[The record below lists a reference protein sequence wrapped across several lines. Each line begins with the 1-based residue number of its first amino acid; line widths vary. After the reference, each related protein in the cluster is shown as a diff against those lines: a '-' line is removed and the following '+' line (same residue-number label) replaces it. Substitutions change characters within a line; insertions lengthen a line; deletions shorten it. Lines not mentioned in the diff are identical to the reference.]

1 MISLDDL
8 YEVVK
13 TASAPAAPAP
23 QDTPGGQA
31 MAAAAK
37 MAAPPGA
44 PPMPQP
50 IEQPEQAQ
58 AGTDPTAEQQKHLAD
73 IAKKDKEIS
82 DLRTKTQEL
91 SLDVKRMQ
99 MTSELQKQQQA
110 MLDKVRNE
118 QKLLDKKQTEFTSA
132 EATHKA
138 NLEKETARHEVMR
151 AKAEAKSLAD
161 IAHRD
166 ADSIKAN
173 AEQNAK
179 NYVKMVEDARKTTD
193 SYMASKEK
201 AFAQTQEAAKK
212 NSPYVSVSLRSNIDS
227 ALAAAKNIGKLRSRI
242 AKDDIK
248 FNKVANQGSANAAGS
263 ADTNLNNDGSATNL
277 NNGSAPSAPEIDT
290 KKELEE
296 ERAAVNDANFNE
308 AIDNMAEMIS
318 NRGTTM
324 ADANQERQR
333 LAGYSQRAD
342 VQGDRI
348 RRMAAQRAQDKA
360 NTAYTMREQRVN
372 DILSGN
378 VAATDAERNEAQKQ
392 KGIATMSDKSYG
404 AWYTSKDIASDNSKM
419 QNAGFHN
426 ITLGQ
431 WNQMN
436 ADAEAQ
442 TQKNK
447 GFWGK
452 AWDITKGLTWGLVTG
467 VGDAWM
473 NNNRS
478 ADAAEA
484 FGVKR
489 GWTGAEGQN
498 GINTK
503 AFEEYADA
511 HGLAH
516 GRGKAWAHIAGN
528 GALALVSAFPAM
540 GAIGALARGA
550 KGAVTA
556 ARTATG
562 LSRATQAAS
571 ALGKGAWNAT
581 KTMFAGQNA
590 KMLGRYGAG
599 AARMGKYMDT
609 ARTALYA
616 PMMPGMVDAAA
627 GWLGINSNLSRH
639 TAPITNALYGQGVD
653 PYGQSQDNI
662 GSYNEIVQNNM
673 MQRQESNPYTAIGQ
687 NVHSASAK
695 VTDPFTK
702 YASVLGAYQWKDNP
716 ELEFLKNQSRNVYN
730 STTAGRA
737 ASFLAPFIS
746 SATGGRLKIAPD
758 YQLPIN
764 TPEPLDVE
772 KAIGNFHSQHW
783 RSKFNP
789 DANKYPTPMMGH
801 TLRQFQAAQKAKGE
815 PWTLEYEHSIL
826 GGMSSPNKANKLNKL
841 LSMVHDLD

>member
-1 MISLDDL
+1 MISLDEL

-50 IEQPEQAQ
+50 IEQPEQAA
-58 AGTDPTAEQQKHLAD
+58 AGDPTAEQQKHLAD
-73 IAKKDKEIS
+73 IAKKDKEIN

-91 SLDVKRMQ
+91 ALDVKRMQ

-151 AKAEAKSLAD
+151 AKADAKSLAE

-212 NSPYVSVSLRSNIDS
+212 NSPYISVALRSNVDG

-248 FNKVANQGSANAAGS
+248 FNKVASQGSAK
-263 ADTNLNNDGSATNL
+263 TNLNNDGSATNL
-277 NNGSAPSAPEIDT
+277 GTGSAPVKDT
-290 KKELEE
+290 KAELAEE
-296 ERAAVNDANFNE
+296 EAAANSANFNE

-318 NRGTTM
+318 NRGTTLS
-324 ADANQERQR
+324 DANQERQR
-333 LAGYSQRAD
+333 LAGYNRRAD
-342 VQGDRI
+342 VNSDRV
-348 RRMAAQRAQDKA
+348 RLLAARRAQDKA
-360 NTAYTMREQRVN
+360 NNEYAAREQRVN
-372 DILSGN
+372 DILSGR
-378 VAATDAERNEAQKQ
+378 VAATNAERNEAQKQ
-392 KGIATMSDKSYG
+392 KGIVTMSDKSYG
-404 AWYTSKDIASDNSKM
+404 GWYTSNDIESDNKKM
-419 QNAGFHN
+419 QDAGFHN
-426 ITLGQ
+426 TTLGQ
-431 WNQMN
+431 WNQTN
-436 ADAEAQ
+436 AAAEARKQ
-442 TQKNK
+442 QNK
-447 GFWGK
+447 GFWGH
-452 AWDITKGLTWGLVTG
+452 AWDFTKGMTWGLVTG
-467 VGDAWM
+467 IGDAAM
-473 NNNRS
+473 NAQRG
-478 ADAAEA
+478 ADAAKA
-484 FGVKR
+484 FGVER
-489 GWTGAEGQN
+489 GMMGAKGKN

-503 AFEEYADA
+503 AFEEYANA
-511 HGLAH
+511 HGLSQ
-516 GRGKAWAHIAGN
+516 GWGKDALNIAGN
-528 GALALVSAFPAM
+528 TALAAVSAIPAA
-540 GAIGALARGA
+540 GAVGALARGA

-556 ARTATG
+556 ARAATG
-562 LSRATQAAS
+562 INRATQAAS
-571 ALGKGAWNAT
+571 ALGKGTWNAT
-581 KTMFAGQNA
+581 KTMFGGSNA
-590 KMLGRYGAG
+590 KMLGRYGVNAANIGKKMDIARG
-599 AARMGKYMDT
+599 A
-609 ARTALYA
+609 LIA
-616 PMMPGMVDAAA
+616 PMLPGAVDALA
-627 GWLGINSNLSRH
+627 GMAGVHTNLSGH
-639 TAPITNALYGQGVD
+639 TAPITEPVTNALYGQGIN
-653 PYGQSQDNI
+653 PFGQAQDNI
-662 GSYNEIVQNNM
+662 GSYNEIVQHNM
-673 MQRQESNPYTAIGQ
+673 MQRQESNPYSVIGQ
-687 NVHSASAK
+687 NVRSASAK

-737 ASFLAPFIS
+737 ASFLSPFIS

-758 YQLPIN
+758 YQLPVN
-764 TPEPLDVE
+764 TPKPLDVE
-772 KAIGNFHSQHW
+772 RAISDFHSQHW

-801 TLRQFQAAQKAKGE
+801 TLRQFQAAQKAKGD
-815 PWTLEYEHSIL
+815 PWTYEYNHSIL
-826 GGMSSPNKANKLNKL
+826 GGMSSPNGANKLNKL
-841 LSMVHDLD
+841 LSLVHDLD

>member
-1 MISLDDL
+1 MISLDEL

-58 AGTDPTAEQQKHLAD
+58 GGADPTAEQQKHLAD
-73 IAKKDKEIS
+73 IAKKDKEIN

-91 SLDVKRMQ
+91 ALDVKRMQ

-151 AKAEAKSLAD
+151 AKADAKSLAD

-179 NYVKMVEDARKTTD
+179 NYIKMVEDARKTTD

-201 AFAQTQEAAKK
+201 AFEQTQDAAKK
-212 NSPYVSVSLRSNIDS
+212 NSPYISVALRSNVDG

-248 FNKVANQGSANAAGS
+248 FNKVANQGSANSTGS
-263 ADTNLNNDGSATNL
+263 ANTNLDNDGSATNL
-277 NNGSAPSAPEIDT
+277 DNGSAPEIDT
-290 KKELEE
+290 KAELEE
-296 ERAAVNDANFNE
+296 EEAAANNANFNE

-318 NRGTTM
+318 NRGTTL

-342 VQGDRI
+342 VANDRVK
-348 RRMAAQRAQDKA
+348 MLAAQRAQDKA
-360 NTAYTMREQRVN
+360 DNAYTQREQRVN
-372 DILSGN
+372 DIVEGR

-392 KGIATMSDKSYG
+392 KGINTMADKSYG
-404 AWYTSKDIASDNSKM
+404 AWYTSKDIESDNKKM
-419 QNAGFHN
+419 RDAGFHN
-426 ITLGQ
+426 ATLGQ
-431 WNQMN
+431 WNQTN
-436 ADAEAQ
+436 AAAEAHK
-442 TQKNK
+442 QKNK
-447 GFWGK
+447 GFWGHVGDFAK
-452 AWDITKGLTWGLVTG
+452 NMTWGLVTG
-467 VGDAWM
+467 VGDAVM
-473 NNNRS
+473 NNSRS

-484 FGVKR
+484 FGVER
-489 GWTGAEGQN
+489 GLMGAKGKN

-503 AFEEYADA
+503 AFEEYANA
-511 HGLAH
+511 HGLAQ
-516 GRGKAWAHIAGN
+516 GWGKSYANIAGN
-528 GALALVSAFPAM
+528 AALAAVSAVPVM
-540 GAIGALARGA
+540 GAVGMAARGA
-550 KGAVTA
+550 KAALTA

-562 LSRATQAAS
+562 ISRATQAAS
-571 ALGKGAWNAT
+571 ALGKGAWNTT
-581 KTMFAGQNA
+581 KTMFGGSNA
-590 KMLGRYGAG
+590 AMLGRFGNRAAG
-599 AARMGKYMDT
+599 IGKGMDI
-609 ARTALYA
+609 ARTALIA
-616 PMMPGMVDAAA
+616 PMLPGMVDMAA
-627 GWLGINSNLSRH
+627 GTNLSKH
-639 TAPITNALYGQGVD
+639 TAPLTNAIYGQGVD
-653 PYGQSQDNI
+653 PHSQAQDNI
-662 GSYNEIVQNNM
+662 GNHNEIVQYNQL
-673 MQRQESNPYTAIGQ
+673 QRQESNPYAAIGQ
-687 NVHSASAK
+687 NVHSASVK
-695 VTDPFTK
+695 VADPFTK
-702 YASVLGAYQWKDNP
+702 YAAVLGAYQWKDNP
-716 ELEFLKNQSRNVYN
+716 ELDFLKAQSRNVYN
-730 STTAGRA
+730 STPIGRA
-737 ASFLAPFIS
+737 ASLLSPFIS

-758 YQLPIN
+758 YELPAN

-772 KAIGNFHSQHW
+772 RSIRDFHSQHW

-789 DANKYPTPMMGH
+789 EANKYPTPMMGH

-815 PWTLEYEHSIL
+815 PWTYEYKHSIL

-841 LSMVHDLD
+841 LSLVHDLD

>member
-50 IEQPEQAQ
+50 IEQPEQTQ
-58 AGTDPTAEQQKHLAD
+58 AGTDPAADQQKHLAD

-91 SLDVKRMQ
+91 KLDLQRMQ

-118 QKLLDKKQTEFTSA
+118 QKLLDKKQTEFHSV

-151 AKAEAKSLAD
+151 AKADAKSLAD

-201 AFAQTQEAAKK
+201 AFTQQQDAVKK
-212 NSPYVSVSLRSNIDS
+212 NSPYVSVSLRSNIDG

-248 FNKVANQGSANAAGS
+248 FNKVASQGSANATGS

-277 NNGSAPSAPEIDT
+277 NKNSAPVTDT
-290 KKELEE
+290 KAELDDEIT
-296 ERAAVNDANFNE
+296 AANNASFNE
-308 AIDNMAEMIS
+308 AIDNMSEMIS
-318 NRGTTM
+318 NRGTTL

-342 VQGDRI
+342 VRGDRI
-348 RRMAAQRAQDKA
+348 RLMAAQRAQSKTDA
-360 NTAYTMREQRVN
+360 AYATREKRVN
-372 DILSGN
+372 DILAGRVTASN
-378 VAATDAERNEAQKQ
+378 AERNEAQKQ

-426 ITLGQ
+426 VTLGQ
-431 WNQMN
+431 WNQLN
-436 ADAEAQ
+436 AEAEAQ
-442 TQKNK
+442 KQKDK
-447 GFWGK
+447 SWAGH
-452 AWDITKGLTWGLVTG
+452 AWDFVKGMTWGLVTD

-528 GALALVSAFPAM
+528 GALAAVSLVP
-540 GAIGALARGA
+540 GAGAVGALARGA

-581 KTMFAGQNA
+581 KTMFSGQNA

-616 PMMPGMVDAAA
+616 PMLPGVVDLGA
-627 GWLGINSNLSRH
+627 GLVGINSNLSRH
-639 TAPITNALYGQGVD
+639 TAPVLNAMYGQGVD
-653 PYGQSQDNI
+653 PHSQAQDNI
-662 GSYNEIVQNNM
+662 GNYNEIVQHNM
-673 MQRQESNPYTAIGQ
+673 MQQQESNPYSVIGQ

-695 VTDPFTK
+695 LTDPFTK

-730 STTAGRA
+730 STTAGRT

-746 SATGGRLKIAPD
+746 SATGGRIKIAPD

-764 TPEPLDVE
+764 TPEPLNVGQ
-772 KAIGNFHSQHW
+772 AISNFHTQHW

-789 DANKYPTPMMGH
+789 TANDYPTPMMGH

-815 PWTLEYEHSIL
+815 PWTLEYDHSIL

>member
-1 MISLDDL
+1 MISLDEL

-23 QDTPGGQA
+23 QDTPEGQA

-58 AGTDPTAEQQKHLAD
+58 GGVDPTAEQQKHLAD

-151 AKAEAKSLAD
+151 AKADAKSLAD

-179 NYVKMVEDARKTTD
+179 NYIKMVEDARKTTD

-248 FNKVANQGSANAAGS
+248 FNKIASQGSAGSAGS
-263 ADTNLNNDGSATNL
+263 ADTNLDNDGSATNL
-277 NNGSAPSAPEIDT
+277 DNGGGSAAPTTDT
-290 KKELEE
+290 KAELEAE
-296 ERAAVNDANFNE
+296 EAAANTAGFNE

-318 NRGTTM
+318 NRGTTLEE
-324 ADANQERQR
+324 ANQEQQR

-342 VQGDRI
+342 VNSDRVK
-348 RRMAAQRAQDKA
+348 RLAAQRAKDKA
-360 NTAYTMREQRVN
+360 NNAYAERDKRVN
-372 DILSGN
+372 DILSGK
-378 VAATDAERNEAQKQ
+378 VKATNAELNEAQKQ
-392 KGIATMSDKSYG
+392 RGIVTMSDKSYG
-404 AWYTSKDIASDNSKM
+404 GWYTSKDIESDNKKM
-419 QNAGFHN
+419 QDAGFHN
-426 ITLGQ
+426 ASLGQ

-436 ADAEAQ
+436 AQAEAQ
-442 TQKNK
+442 AQKDKSWLGHTWDAVK
-447 GFWGK
+447 GM
-452 AWDITKGLTWGLVTG
+452 TWGLVTG
-467 VGDAWM
+467 IGDAAM
-473 NNNRS
+473 NAQRG
-478 ADAAEA
+478 ADAAKA
-484 FGVKR
+484 FGVER
-489 GWTGAEGQN
+489 GMMGAKGKN

-503 AFEEYADA
+503 AFEEYANA
-511 HGLAH
+511 HGLSQ
-516 GRGKAWAHIAGN
+516 GWGKDALSIAGN
-528 GALALVSAFPAM
+528 TALAAVSVVPGL
-540 GAIGALARGA
+540 GAVGAAARGA
-550 KGAVTA
+550 KAAVMA
-556 ARTATG
+556 ARAASG
-562 LSRATQAAS
+562 ISRATRAAS
-571 ALGKGAWNAT
+571 ALGKGVWNAG
-581 KTMFAGQNA
+581 KTMIGGSNA
-590 KMLGRYGAG
+590 KLLGNYGAG
-599 AARMGKYMDT
+599 AARAGKYMDT
-609 ARTALYA
+609 ARGALMA
-616 PMMPGMVDAAA
+616 PMMPGFVDSIA
-627 GWLGINSNLSRH
+627 GTNLSRH

-653 PYGQSQDNI
+653 PYSQSQDNI
-662 GSYNEIVQNNM
+662 GNHNEIMQYNM
-673 MQRQESNPYTAIGQ
+673 AQRQESNPYTAIGQ
-687 NVHSASAK
+687 GVHSASAK
-695 VTDPFTK
+695 VVDPFTK
-702 YASVLGAYQWKDNP
+702 YASVLGAYKWKDNP
-716 ELEFLKNQSRNVYN
+716 ELDFLKAQSRNVYN

-772 KAIGNFHSQHW
+772 RAISDFHSQHW

-815 PWTLEYEHSIL
+815 PWTLEYNHSIL

>member
-1 MISLDDL
+1 MISLDEL

-50 IEQPEQAQ
+50 IEQPEQAA
-58 AGTDPTAEQQKHLAD
+58 AGDPTAEQQKHLAD

-91 SLDVKRMQ
+91 ALDVKRMQ

-151 AKAEAKSLAD
+151 AKADAKSLAD

-212 NSPYVSVSLRSNIDS
+212 NSPYVSVSLRSNIDN

-248 FNKVANQGSANAAGS
+248 FNKIASQGSAGSTGS
-263 ADTNLNNDGSATNL
+263 ADTNLDNDGSATNL
-277 NNGSAPSAPEIDT
+277 DT
-290 KKELEE
+290 KAELEAE
-296 ERAAVNDANFNE
+296 EAASNTANFNE
-308 AIDNMAEMIS
+308 AIDNMAEMVS
-318 NRGTTM
+318 NRGTTLS
-324 ADANQERQR
+324 DANQEQQR
-333 LAGYSQRAD
+333 LAGYSRRAD
-342 VQGDRI
+342 VNSDRVK
-348 RRMAAQRAQDKA
+348 RLAAQRAQDKA
-360 NTAYTMREQRVN
+360 NNAYAERDKRVN
-372 DILSGN
+372 DILSGK
-378 VAATDAERNEAQKQ
+378 VKATNAELNEAQKQ
-392 KGIATMSDKSYG
+392 RGIVTMSGKSYG
-404 AWYTSKDIASDNSKM
+404 GWYTSEDVESDNKKM
-419 QNAGFHN
+419 QDAGFHN
-426 ITLGQ
+426 ATLGQ

-436 ADAEAQ
+436 ADAKAQ
-442 TQKNK
+442 EQKNK

-452 AWDITKGLTWGLVTG
+452 AWDVTKSMTWGLVTG
-467 VGDAWM
+467 IGDAAM
-473 NNNRS
+473 NAQRG

-484 FGVKR
+484 FGVER
-489 GWTGAEGQN
+489 GMMGAKGKN

-503 AFEEYADA
+503 AFEEYANA
-511 HGLAH
+511 HGLSQ
-516 GRGKAWAHIAGN
+516 GWGKDALNIAGN
-528 GALALVSAFPAM
+528 TALAAVSVVPGL
-540 GAIGALARGA
+540 GAVGAAARGA
-550 KGAVTA
+550 KAAIMA
-556 ARTATG
+556 ARAATG
-562 LSRATQAAS
+562 VSRATRAAT
-571 ALGKGAWNAT
+571 ALGKGAWNAA
-581 KTMFAGQNA
+581 KTMVGGSNA
-590 KMLGRYGAG
+590 KLLGNYGAG
-599 AARMGKYMDT
+599 AARAGKFMDT

-616 PMMPGMVDAAA
+616 PMMPGMVDAVA
-627 GWLGINSNLSRH
+627 GTNLSKY
-639 TAPITNALYGQGVD
+639 TAPVTNALYGQGVD
-653 PYGQSQDNI
+653 PYGQSQDNV
-662 GSYNEIVQNNM
+662 GNYNEIVQNNM
-673 MQRQESNPYTAIGQ
+673 AQRQESNPYTAIGQ
-687 NVHSASAK
+687 GVHSASAK
-695 VTDPFTK
+695 VIDPFTK
-702 YASVLGAYQWKDNP
+702 YASVLGAYKWKDNP
-716 ELEFLKNQSRNVYN
+716 ELDFLKSQSQNVYN
-730 STTAGRA
+730 STTAGRT
-737 ASFLAPFIS
+737 ASLLAPFIS

-772 KAIGNFHSQHW
+772 RAISDFHSQHW

-801 TLRQFQAAQKAKGE
+801 TLRQFQAAQNAKGE
-815 PWTLEYEHSIL
+815 PWTLEYNHSIL

-841 LSMVHDLD
+841 LSMIHDLD